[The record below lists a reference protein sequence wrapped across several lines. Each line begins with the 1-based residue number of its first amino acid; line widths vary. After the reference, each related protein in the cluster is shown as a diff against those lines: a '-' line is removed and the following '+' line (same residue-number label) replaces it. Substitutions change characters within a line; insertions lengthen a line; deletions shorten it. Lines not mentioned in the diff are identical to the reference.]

1 MAVGPL
7 ESSKMLVKGALVLSI
22 AGIFVKLLS
31 AVYRI
36 PYQNIVGDIGFYIY
50 QQVYPFYG
58 IAFTLATIGFPMVIS
73 KLIAERNQG
82 DSSISVK
89 DILFTAGILLS
100 VLGLVLFSALYTGAE
115 RVAAIMGDSELAP
128 LLRLVSFSFLLMPAS
143 ALIRGFYQGKQD
155 MIPTAVSQVVEQ
167 VVRVGTI
174 LIMSF
179 FLVNQG
185 YSLYAAG
192 AGAVSGSIT
201 GGFASLVLLL
211 GFVVI
216 RKEWNQPDGRVMVKA
231 THFWLITKALF
242 AQGLAFCLTSLILV
256 LVQLIDSLNLYA
268 LLRESGITS
277 MLAKELKGVYDRGQ
291 PLIQLG
297 TVVANALSLS
307 MVPLISSYLSRGEL
321 TELHTKTKL
330 ALRISASIGVPAA
343 VGLICLINPVNR
355 MLFTDSKGSGTL
367 AILALSI
374 VFTSLIITK
383 AAILQSIGR
392 ARVSI
397 LIVTAGLVFKLI
409 LNQALI
415 PHWQIVGAAWAT
427 IGSFFIM
434 SMLFYSVLRK
444 VMKQPIVLLRDAGII
459 YLGAALMSGILYIY
473 NKLFAF
479 LYLTFGMGRMLS
491 TIHTLTGVMIGVVIY
506 GAFIL
511 RSGLYTKEELSLV
524 PAGNKLAVLIRDRK
538 EGAK

>member
-22 AGIFVKLLS
+22 AGILVKLLS

-115 RVAAIMGDSELAP
+115 RVAAIMGDIELAP
-128 LLRLVSFSFLLMPAS
+128 LLRLVAFSFLLMPAS

-167 VVRVGTI
+167 VVRVATI

-211 GFVVI
+211 GFVVV
-216 RKEWNQPDGRVMVKA
+216 RKEWNQPGRVMVKA
-231 THFWLITKALF
+231 ADFWLITKALF

-277 MLAKELKGVYDRGQ
+277 TLAKELKGVYDRGQ

-307 MVPLISSYLSRGEL
+307 MVPLISSYLSKGEL

-330 ALRISASIGVPAA
+330 ALRISASIGIPAA
-343 VGLICLINPVNR
+343 MGLICLINPVNR

-397 LIVTAGLVFKLI
+397 LIVIVGLVFKLI

-415 PHWQIVGAAWAT
+415 PQWQIVGAAWAT

-434 SMLFYSVLRK
+434 SLLFYLVLRK

-459 YLGAALMSGILYIY
+459 YLGTALMSGILYIY

-479 LYLTFGMGRMLS
+479 LYMTFGLGRMLS
-491 TIHTLTGVMIGVVIY
+491 AIHTLTGVMIGVVIY